1 MVKGS
6 GEAHS
11 GPIRNIVFACD
22 AGMGSS
28 AMGASVLRKKIKDA
42 GFGDVT
48 VVNRAISNL
57 DDSWDLVVTHQDL
70 AGRAFPPTPSA
81 VHVTVDNFMASPKYD
96 DVAGRWSSGQLRAAG
111 HRAGGSRRGRSAARR
126 LPVHRRRAARPAA
139 RRGDRPGGHR
149 ADPRRGDRR
158 GGPAAGRHRR
168 RRPRLCR
175 VDARPGE
182 VGVHLCGQQPGHPAR
197 HQRGQAVDPSTGL
210 SFIRYADGIDWNGDG
225 QLAHFVVGIA
235 GAGDDHLTLLG
246 SLAHVF
252 LDEEKVAALTA
263 ATSKADVA
271 AVLDSVALA

>member
-1 MVKGS
+1 MKGKESLASSMVNGS

-96 DVAGRWSSGQLRAAG
+96 DVLAWWP
-111 HRAGGSRRGRSAARR
+111 RRTPNSPLQRPPRR
-126 LPVHRRRAARPAA
+126 RPRRPRRRHRRRAARPPA

-149 ADPRRGDRR
+149 ADPR
-158 GGPAAGRHRR
+158 
-168 RRPRLCR
+168 
-175 VDARPGE
+175 
-182 VGVHLCGQQPGHPAR
+182 
-197 HQRGQAVDPSTGL
+197 
-210 SFIRYADGIDWNGDG
+210 
-225 QLAHFVVGIA
+225 
-235 GAGDDHLTLLG
+235 
-246 SLAHVF
+246 
-252 LDEEKVAALTA
+252 
-263 ATSKADVA
+263 
-271 AVLDSVALA
+271 